1 MEASKRGLAADQ
13 AGSIP
18 SERSTRSTRLWE
30 RMAHARVLGGPSSGF
45 GTAKRQCKTR
55 KGRTKASEDGR
66 CASADNGRVVLPFA
80 LPFKNT
86 AKGAAGTRGDA
97 NGTPKNETQQEK
109 RERRWKAWEQW
120 FDQVLEEEN
129 RLHGLQEEV
138 DAAVEEENY
147 ALAAKI
153 QEEIQAI
160 KGKDPVGQILED
172 MKNALQQERYE
183 EAARL
188 RDHACLGLLGWWV
201 GKSGNDDPQGLLL
214 KISAEYGRLVGSAYT
229 GKDLSEIQE
238 AKDSGVTFMEE
249 PSQPVLE
256 IFIKKDSRTRTGFAT
271 QVVGLVSD
279 GKVEEEDDEEEEEE
293 WVFTGTGDEVTGT
306 FMQGNHKSV
315 YNVKLDLSSEDAVE
329 ASDFDLDAL
338 DLEQAF
344 SPVSAFT
351 TQRKPASLSQPGRD
365 EFRLCIEGIP
375 EKQSGMLG
383 IRETFEFPTAKEIHR
398 ASAQF
403 TVEKEKAA
411 EKPSLSTSKDAK
423 QWAWVAE
430 QIRKLS
436 EQADNRGEND
446 LAEALQDV
454 ADKMLSEGLPES
466 SQVKDFSNFSFS
478 PELGSRTMFRR
489 LNTSY
494 PSTDPF
500 SGLYVGTYGPH
511 GPEVVQIRRGKC
523 QERGDECI
531 FATKLT
537 GDTNIPSGS
546 LTFKARIDRNL
557 RLDHHGIYPEELG
570 IVARYKG
577 EGRVARSGHTDPR
590 WVEGE
595 LLLLDGKGG
604 PLTGDA
610 ELGFVWSVPGERKF
624 LILFNRLHL
633 D

>member
-1 MEASKRGLAADQ
+1 
-13 AGSIP
+13 
-18 SERSTRSTRLWE
+18 
-30 RMAHARVLGGPSSGF
+30 MAHTCVLGGFSG
-45 GTAKRQCKTR
+45 GIKAVRRPGKVRR
-55 KGRTKASEDGR
+55 GRRKASEDGR
-66 CASADNGRVVLPFA
+66 CASADNGRMVLPFA
-80 LPFKNT
+80 LPLKNKS
-86 AKGAAGTRGDA
+86 KGVPGTRGEA
-97 NGTPKNETQQEK
+97 NGTLKNETMQEK

-120 FDQVLEEEN
+120 FEQVLDEEN
-129 RLHGLQEEV
+129 RLHGLREEV

-160 KGKDPVGQILED
+160 EAKDPVGQIVKD
-172 MKNALQQERYE
+172 MKNALEEEKYE
-183 EAARL
+183 EAAKL

-201 GKSGNDDPQGLLL
+201 GKSGKDDPQGLLL
-214 KISAEYGRLVGSAYT
+214 KVSAEYGRLVGSAYT

-238 AKDSGVTFMEE
+238 AKDSGVTFLEE

-271 QVVGLVSD
+271 QVVGLVSE
-279 GKVEEEDDEEEEEE
+279 GNMGEEEEDEEEEQ
-293 WVFTGTGDEVTGT
+293 WVISGSGGEVPGP
-306 FMQGNHKSV
+306 FLQGKRNGV
-315 YNVKLDLSSEDAVE
+315 YSVKLDLSSEDSVE
-329 ASDFDLDAL
+329 DSDFDLDAF
-338 DLEQAF
+338 DLEQAL
-344 SPVSAFT
+344 SPIEIFT
-351 TQRKPASLSQPGRD
+351 TQRKPATLSQPGRD
-365 EFRLCIEGIP
+365 EFKLCIEGVSEKKPSIP
-375 EKQSGMLG
+375 GL
-383 IRETFEFPTAKEIHR
+383 RETFEFPTAKEIHR

-411 EKPSLSTSKDAK
+411 EQPSLSASKDAK

-430 QIRKLS
+430 QIQKLS

-454 ADKMLSEGLPES
+454 ADKMLSEGFPDNT
-466 SQVKDFSNFSFS
+466 QVKSFPNFSFS
-478 PELGSRTMFRR
+478 PELGSRTTFRR

-511 GPEVVQIRRGKC
+511 GPEVVQIQRGKC
-523 QERGDECI
+523 QEHGDECI
-531 FATKLT
+531 YATKLT

-557 RLDHHGIYPEELG
+557 RLDHHGVYPEELG

-610 ELGFVWSVPGERKF
+610 ELGFVWSIPGERKF